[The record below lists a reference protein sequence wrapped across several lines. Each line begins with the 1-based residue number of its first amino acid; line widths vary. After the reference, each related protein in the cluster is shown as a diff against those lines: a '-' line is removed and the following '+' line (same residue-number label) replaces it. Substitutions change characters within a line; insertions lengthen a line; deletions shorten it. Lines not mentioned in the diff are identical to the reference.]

1 MLELEIGLGALGRFA
16 WVFGG
21 LEGDV
26 RCTCLKVIRG
36 INIHSYSGTSDLCSA
51 LIVITPPH
59 PPSHS
64 RPVSSSTSLLHHLG
78 QRPLFEIKNVPEH
91 CDIVLEIRRCFEDG
105 HVFLDGIGE
114 AE

>member
-1 MLELEIGLGALGRFA
+1 M
-16 WVFGG
+16 
-21 LEGDV
+21 

-51 LIVITPPH
+51 LIVITPPG
-59 PPSHS
+59 S

-105 HVFLDGIGE
+105 HVLLDGIGE
-114 AE
+114 AG